1 MVPRVSI
8 VIPVYN
14 EGSQVEPI
22 LKRIAASV
30 GFEHEILV
38 VYDDDSDSTLPTL
51 KLLQRDNPSFV
62 PVLNSLGK
70 GPAKAIRS
78 GFLVASAPVVIVT
91 MADGCDDPDQ
101 VGDLVKLVERGVV
114 IASASRYVKGGQQVG
129 GPWVKSIVSRLAGKS
144 LFYLARVGTRD
155 ATNSFKA
162 YSRQFV
168 NEVQIESEHG
178 FEIGLEL
185 VAKARRRRLPVA
197 EIPTI
202 WLDRSFGVS
211 NFKFSRWLPHY
222 IKWYIYAFG
231 AKISK

>member
-129 GPWVKSIVSRLAGKS
+129 GPWVKSFVSRLAGKS

>member
-78 GFLVASAPVVIVT
+78 GFLVARAPVVIVT

>member
-129 GPWVKSIVSRLAGKS
+129 GPWVKSFVSRLAGKS

-168 NEVQIESEHG
+168 NEVHIESEHG

>member
-1 MVPRVSI
+1 MGPRVSI

-78 GFLVASAPVVIVT
+78 GFLMASAPVVIVT
-91 MADGCDDPDQ
+91 MADG
-101 VGDLVKLVERGVV
+101 
-114 IASASRYVKGGQQVG
+114 
-129 GPWVKSIVSRLAGKS
+129 
-144 LFYLARVGTRD
+144 
-155 ATNSFKA
+155 
-162 YSRQFV
+162 
-168 NEVQIESEHG
+168 
-178 FEIGLEL
+178 
-185 VAKARRRRLPVA
+185 
-197 EIPTI
+197 
-202 WLDRSFGVS
+202 
-211 NFKFSRWLPHY
+211 
-222 IKWYIYAFG
+222 
-231 AKISK
+231 

>member
-1 MVPRVSI
+1 MTPRVSI

-14 EGSQVEPI
+14 EGSLVEPI
-22 LKRIAASV
+22 LKRISSSMN
-30 GFEHEILV
+30 FEHEILV
-38 VYDDDSDSTLPTL
+38 VYDHESDTTLPTL
-51 KLLQRDNPSFV
+51 KLLQLENPRFV
-62 PVLNSLGK
+62 PVLNSLGQC
-70 GPAKAIRS
+70 PAKAIRS
-78 GFLVASAPVVIVT
+78 GFLVARAPVVIVT

-114 IASASRYVKGGQQVG
+114 IASASRYVKGGQQIG
-129 GPWVKSIVSRLAGKS
+129 GPWVKSLVSRMAGKS
-144 LFYLARVGTRD
+144 LFYFARVGTRD

-162 YSRQFV
+162 YSLQFV
-168 NEVQIESEHG
+168 NEVRIESEHG

-231 AKISK
+231 SKISK